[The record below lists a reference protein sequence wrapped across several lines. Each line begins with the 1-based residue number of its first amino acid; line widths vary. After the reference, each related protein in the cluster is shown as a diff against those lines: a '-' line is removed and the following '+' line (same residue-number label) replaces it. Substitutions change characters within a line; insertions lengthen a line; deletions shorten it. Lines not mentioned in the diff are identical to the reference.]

1 MAKSNQLGKIL
12 QGKIWKFFGGIKPDP
27 LKATSTHAIEELPL
41 PSLIT
46 LPLERHLGTGGQV
59 LVKVGDHVKAGQML
73 TIPGGSRNV
82 PLHASTSGHIV
93 SIANQVLPHPSGFS
107 GMCITIKPDMLDTW
121 TDAQPLAN
129 WRELDS
135 DTLIKKI
142 RHSGVEGLGGAQFQT
157 ATKFESAI
165 QSCGECNVFI
175 VNGAECEPVATCDDR
190 LMQERAHDI
199 ATGIDIV
206 NHILKPKITIVAIED
221 NKPEAIKAMQEAIKD
236 KSQVQIR
243 VIPTIYPSGAARNLI
258 KIVTGIEIPYN
269 AHTSD
274 CGIVVDNVETIF
286 AIKQAIVDGIPLIR
300 RVITIA
306 GENLQKSGNA
316 WVRLGT
322 SVRFLLN
329 HYKLNPER
337 RQRVILGGPFM
348 GFTLPSIDVP
358 VTKATTCVMAPSIS
372 EFEEEPEESNCI
384 RCGRCARVCP
394 SRLVP
399 YLMYA
404 YSKAS
409 DHTNARKCGIYDCT
423 ECGCCAYVCPSK
435 IKLTGQFRKEKAIQ
449 RLIDDKQKRNIRA
462 KERQNIRNE
471 RLKKEEAARE
481 LKKKAAL
488 ERIAKAQQ
496 MAKDNPE
503 AAKELEKKRQE
514 ELAQAKERAR
524 QRREALKQ
532 KQSVAGTAAPQTAS
546 SAPGERKGTVTLST
560 DTGKLKIKG
569 VAGKKMVLENNSML
583 QGVKSSDSTQH
594 TQEQDRLPLPYNL
607 RQGAVA
613 KHAKIIDIWPE
624 ALVFDP
630 LLQKV
635 ENPPQDPARYENIVS
650 SVTPSVFE
658 RRIEESGKVK
668 KLPLNLT
675 KKQY

>member
-1 MAKSNQLGKIL
+1 M
-12 QGKIWKFFGGIKPDP
+12 
-27 LKATSTHAIEELPL
+27 
-41 PSLIT
+41 
-46 LPLERHLGTGGQV
+46 
-59 LVKVGDHVKAGQML
+59 
-73 TIPGGSRNV
+73 
-82 PLHASTSGHIV
+82 
-93 SIANQVLPHPSGFS
+93 
-107 GMCITIKPDMLDTW
+107 
-121 TDAQPLAN
+121 
-129 WRELDS
+129 
-135 DTLIKKI
+135 
-142 RHSGVEGLGGAQFQT
+142 
-157 ATKFESAI
+157 
-165 QSCGECNVFI
+165 
-175 VNGAECEPVATCDDR
+175 
-190 LMQERAHDI
+190 
-199 ATGIDIV
+199 
-206 NHILKPKITIVAIED
+206 
-221 NKPEAIKAMQEAIKD
+221 
-236 KSQVQIR
+236 
-243 VIPTIYPSGAARNLI
+243 
-258 KIVTGIEIPYN
+258 VTGIEIPYN

-532 KQSVAGTAAPQTAS
+532 KQSAAGTAAPQTAS